1 MSTGTSNNGLT
12 LDVMAM
18 IELARRHPD
27 ELEQLKGS
35 IIESTSATTPDD
47 AEGPW
52 LPCDRFQR
60 ALHEGSLVLTPQ
72 GERGR
77 IVRFDRASQRTLI
90 ELEHGGTRMLKLN
103 RVELRR
109 GRPRKASYASS
120 SV

>member
-1 MSTGTSNNGLT
+1 MNASTSNNHLT

-27 ELEQLKGS
+27 ELEQLKTS
-35 IIESTSATTPDD
+35 IIDATAD
-47 AEGPW
+47 ADSGDVEGPW

-77 IVRFDRASQRTLI
+77 VVRFDRSSQRTLI
-90 ELEHGGTRMLKLN
+90 ELEHGGTRLLKLN

-109 GRPRKASYASS
+109 GRPRKASYA
-120 SV
+120 VAV